1 MHSMSIENTHHKKEK
16 KEKKREGYVGSIAK
30 ILKCKGLLLPKID
43 SLVHCV

>member
-1 MHSMSIENTHHKKEK
+1 MHSMSIENTPPTTKRK
-16 KEKKREGYVGSIAK
+16 KKREGYVGSIAK

>member
-1 MHSMSIENTHHKKEK
+1 MHSMSIENTHHKKK
-16 KEKKREGYVGSIAK
+16 KKKREGYVGSIAK